1 MIGLVSQEPVLFNGS
16 IRDNILYGT
25 QDKTVSETEIEKV
38 CRQAN
43 VLEFAM
49 KMADGLDTN
58 VGERGGKLSG
68 GQKQR
73 VAIARALIRNPKIM
87 LFDEATSALD
97 NESETIVKKALDE
110 GTVYFS

>member
-25 QDKTVSETEIEKV
+25 PDITVSQSDIERV

-58 VGERGGKLSG
+58 VTIILGNYGRFTKKWRKVGEKKIP
-68 GQKQR
+68 QKE
-73 VAIARALIRNPKIM
+73 IR
-87 LFDEATSALD
+87 
-97 NESETIVKKALDE
+97 
-110 GTVYFS
+110 